1 MKFLRYPNTLLAI
14 AVVGTLVWLSSC
26 SSDNDD
32 PDPDPIVTEDELVY
46 INEIF
51 AAGDDWIELYNANDA
66 VKDISGYRIYD
77 DVTNKYAL
85 PAGTTIAAKGYLIL
99 NCDDL
104 ATGLSTNFKL
114 TSDGETV
121 YLENTTGELIDK
133 VEFPTLDN
141 GQTYGRFPDGSANL
155 KVSGNV
161 TKAATNGD
169 SNAPAIDN
177 VVRTPLVPDKSSE
190 VTFVATLVSNTG
202 ILSVKLF
209 YKINDGSYTEMP
221 MTLSSGKY
229 SATIPAPNV
238 LGRVDYYVEAKNDAG
253 LSGFKPFDAPTDSYF
268 YLLNEDALPNL
279 KINEF
284 MAFNSACCPDND
296 SGTPEYDDWIEIYNA
311 GASAVNVGGMYMSDD
326 PDDPFKDKIPTTDPS
341 STTIQPGEFLRLWAD
356 GSTSQGIRHLNFSL
370 SNTGEAVGLYYID
383 GRTIDEYMFG
393 TQAENVSRGRTT
405 DGGAT
410 WGDFAT
416 PTPGESNE

>member
-1 MKFLRYPNTLLAI
+1 MKFLRYLNTLLAI
-14 AVVGTLVWLSSC
+14 ATVGNLVWLSSC

-32 PDPDPIVTEDELVY
+32 PDPVVTKDELVY

-51 AAGDDWIELYNANDA
+51 AAGDDWIELYNANETS
-66 VKDISGYRIYD
+66 KDLSGYRVYD
-77 DVTNKYAL
+77 DVANKYIL
-85 PAGTTIAAKGYLIL
+85 PNGNTIGGKGYLIL

-121 YLENTTGELIDK
+121 YLENTAGEVIDK
-133 VEFPTLDN
+133 VEFPVLDN
-141 GQTYGRFPDGSANL
+141 GQTYGRFPDGSSNL

-161 TKAATNGD
+161 TKAASNGN

-177 VVRTPLVPDKSSE
+177 VVRIPLVPDKSSD
-190 VTFVATLVSNTG
+190 VTFEASLFSNTG
-202 ILSVKLF
+202 ITSVKLF
-209 YKINDGSYTEMP
+209 YKINGGSYIETP

-229 SATIPAPNV
+229 TATIPAANV
-238 LGRVDYYVEAKNDAG
+238 LGRIDYYVEAKNDAE
-253 LSGFKPFDAPTDSYF
+253 LSSFKPFDAPTDSYF

-284 MAFNSACCPDND
+284 LAFNSSCCPDND
-296 SGTPEYDDWIEIYNA
+296 GGTAEYDDWIEIYNA
-311 GASAVNVGGMYMSDD
+311 GATAVDIGGMYMSDD
-326 PDDPFKDKIPTTDPS
+326 PDDPFKDKIPTTNPS
-341 STTIQPGEFLRLWAD
+341 LTTIQPGEFLLLWAD
-356 GSTSQGIRHLNFSL
+356 GSTGQGIRHLNFSL

-383 GRTIDEYMFG
+383 GRTIDEYIFG

-405 DGGAT
+405 NGGAT